1 MEAVTQARSYRCS
14 YHPQDFNGHPA
25 PSEAGVLPYIQ
36 LKARDAEDAQ
46 RKAYAVTGCPVVQV
60 ERLEVAA

>member
-1 MEAVTQARSYRCS
+1 MQVTLSRSYRCT
-14 YHPQDFNGHPA
+14 YHPQDDYGIPA
-25 PSEAGVLPYIQ
+25 SAETGVLPFVQ

-46 RKAYAVTGCPVVQV
+46 RKAYAVTGCPVAQV